1 MYRHS
6 TNFFYENLEL
16 FQYSDLIKALFTLQ
30 LSGQQSFTMTSIL
43 YTSRFHLTL
52 LCICF
57 AWQRAYKPTEK
68 VSK

>member
-1 MYRHS
+1 MYRRS
-6 TNFFYENLEL
+6 INFFYKNLEL
-16 FQYSDLIKALFTLQ
+16 FQYNDLIKALFTLQ
-30 LSGQQSFTMTSIL
+30 RSGQQSFTMTLIL
-43 YTSRFHLTL
+43 YTSPFHLTL